1 VPQLHLPYIP
11 PVLACDAWQP
21 LAVGIL
27 QVIYDR
33 IGKKL
38 DLLAAQISSRGIS
51 FGSQA
56 PGDALL
62 FGQLQALNEAYAV
75 LHILS
80 FAQGVHPLPAY
91 LELCRLVGQLAIFG
105 ESRRT
110 PPLPRY
116 DHDDLGGCFN
126 RVKNYID
133 ALLDQV
139 IEPDYKERP
148 FIGAGQRMQVSLEP
162 SWLESAWHMYIG
174 VQGALPSE
182 ECIRLL
188 TRGGQLDMK
197 VGSSERVERIF
208 QLRQAGLKFAHS
220 PLPPRALPAR
230 AGLIYFQ
237 INREAQQ
244 EEWQNVQRSL
254 TLAIRLNEQC
264 IVGSIEGEQVLT
276 IRTGTGAQTTTLQ
289 FTLYVVREE
298 P

>member
-33 IGKKL
+33 VGKKL
-38 DLLAAQISSRGIS
+38 DLLAAQITSRGIS

-62 FGQLQALNEAYAV
+62 FGQLQALNEASAV

-80 FAQGVHPLPAY
+80 FAQGIHPLPAY

-148 FIGAGQRMQVSLEP
+148 FVGAGQRMQVSLEP
-162 SWLESAWHMYIG
+162 SWLESAWQMYIG
-174 VQGALPSE
+174 VQTPLPSE
-182 ECIRLL
+182 EAIRLL
-188 TRGGQLDMK
+188 TRGQLDMK

-208 QLRQAGLKFAHS
+208 QLRQAGLKFVHS

-237 INREAQQ
+237 IKREAQQ